1 MWRFV
6 VYSERRFW
14 PVIIQLGMVASGA
27 TFFTHL
33 TDFFNYLSPLN
44 LVWMIGLPAAI
55 GFFCNENEVH
65 RLILIQVL
73 VILSLAVSIT
83 NAATFGMGP

>member
-6 VYSERRFW
+6 VYNERRFW
-14 PVIIQLGMVASGA
+14 PVVIQLGMVASGA

-33 TDFFNYLSPLN
+33 TDIFNYLSPLN

-55 GFFCNENEVH
+55 GFFSNKNEVH
-65 RLILIQVL
+65 RLILIQAFV
-73 VILSLAVSIT
+73 VLSLAVSIA
-83 NAATFGMGP
+83 NAAIFGMGP